1 MSTNFFPRAGLLRI
15 AAPAVAVALFASA
28 CASSGGGG
36 GGTTA
41 AAGGGGGNSG
51 SAVTIEAHSGPMGT
65 FLTDSS
71 GKSLYMFAK
80 DSATA
85 SNCTSTCIIYW
96 PPLETSGAVHTSGSA
111 SMSKVTTITRSD
123 GSKQVVYAGH
133 PLYYYKNDT
142 SPGQTSGEGSNNFG
156 AKWWLLAPSGQ
167 PITSSG
173 SGSGSSSSSSSS
185 SSSGGGG
192 SWG

>member
-1 MSTNFFPRAGLLRI
+1 MNSFSFTRVGILRV

-28 CASSGGGG
+28 CASGGGG
-36 GGTTA
+36 GSSTSA
-41 AAGGGGGNSG
+41 PAGGGGNAAG
-51 SAVTIEAHSGPMGT
+51 AVMIESHSGPMGT

-80 DSATA
+80 DSATK
-85 SNCTSTCIIYW
+85 SNCSSVCAVYW
-96 PPLETSGAVHTSGSA
+96 PPLTDSSAVHASGSV
-111 SMSKVTTITRSD
+111 SSSKITTITRSD

-133 PLYYYKNDT
+133 PLYYFKLDT
-142 SPGQTSGEGSNNFG
+142 TAGDTKGEGVNNFG
-156 AKWWLLAPSGQ
+156 AKWWLVAPSGQ
-167 PITSSG
+167 PITN
-173 SGSGSSSSSSSS
+173 SGSGSSSSSSPSSSS